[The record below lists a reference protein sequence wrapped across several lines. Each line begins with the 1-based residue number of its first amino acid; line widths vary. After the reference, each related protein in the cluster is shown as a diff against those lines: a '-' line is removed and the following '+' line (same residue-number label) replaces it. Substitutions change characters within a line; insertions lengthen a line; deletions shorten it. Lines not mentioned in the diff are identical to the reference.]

1 MKFTKKLLIIGLAS
15 IFSISAC
22 TKNEDTKSVNGGQK
36 NQNTQLTINTIVLP
50 QYLDYSDKKK
60 MELFHLQI
68 DNLLNEEQKN
78 YLSRYMQLR
87 EHLQSTTGTY
97 GSYNEKTVGEAIE
110 RMKQFD
116 KDAVTMYLEESNLKE
131 NAVILKGNEPSQ
143 EKLTSQPVMPNK
155 VEQESPPVLNNPN
168 NSVSSNEMPSNGH
181 FSTNEEN
188 NGGLS
193 PSLVQ
198 LAREHAIAKAEAEA
212 QIANNSQGSSL
223 AIRKTVVEP
232 TPTNEDNKAVA
243 NSNPKEIKQVTKR
256 DKSEEENN
264 NDYEERKGFLSRLFS
279 RDKE

>member
-36 NQNTQLTINTIVLP
+36 QNTQLTINTIVLP

-116 KDAVTMYLEESNLKE
+116 KDAVAIYLEENNLKD
-131 NAVILKGNEPSQ
+131 NTVILKGNEPSQ
-143 EKLTSQPVMPNK
+143 EKLTSQPVIQNK
-155 VEQESPPVLNNPN
+155 AEQESPPVLNNPN
-168 NSVSSNEMPSNGH
+168 NNVSSNEMPSNGH
-181 FSTNEEN
+181 FSSDEEN

-232 TPTNEDNKAVA
+232 VPINEDNKTAT
-243 NSNPKEIKQVTKR
+243 NSNSKEIKQVTKR